1 VNIFEYLSIAYSLVF
16 SFAAVRLVAGLPH
29 AIAATRRYSVHISH
43 VFLVLFALIAL
54 FWTFWSFRDIEWNL
68 FSFVS
73 LLAGPGLV
81 YFLACT
87 LIPDEPAA
95 VDSWHAYFYSV
106 RRQYFIGLGLWALLQ
121 TLNTMLWLKLPV
133 LHPSRIVQ
141 VLLLAL
147 GVVGAS
153 TASPT
158 AQRILAIA
166 AWVIAAVTSVVL
178 FSPGS
183 LAVRQ

>member
-16 SFAAVRLVAGLPH
+16 SFAAIRLVAGLPH
-29 AIAATRRYSVHISH
+29 AIASTRRYSVHISH
-43 VFLVLFALIAL
+43 VFLVLFALVAL
-54 FWTFWSFRDIEWNL
+54 FWGFWAFRDIEWNL
-68 FSFVS
+68 FSFIS

-95 VDSWHAYFYSV
+95 VGSWHVYFYSV

-121 TLNTMLWLKLPV
+121 MLNTTLLLKMPLM
-133 LHPSRIVQ
+133 HPFRIVQ
-141 VLLLAL
+141 GLLLAL

-153 TASPT
+153 TASP
-158 AQRILAIA
+158 AVQRILAIA
-166 AWVIAAVTSVVL
+166 SWVIAAVASFVL

-183 LAVRQ
+183 LAIQQ